1 MTSTFVDGDIYVADG
16 GSLVKYTAGKDGGWA
31 PKDPKDLLLRPAPS
45 YSIVAA
51 GPDRAQGAIYG
62 FDLPNARLIAVAK
75 ADGAFQSQ
83 YRLAAGARDWSDLRA
98 MYIIPGSADGP
109 PTLVWMSGTG
119 VSQAILVAVPDSGPQ
134 ASPSAG
140 PSSSARASS
149 PAKATPI
156 PSKKP

>member
-31 PKDPKDLLLRPAPS
+31 AKDPKDLLLRPAPT

-51 GPDRAQGAIYG
+51 GPTRAQGAIYG
-62 FDLPNARLIAVAK
+62 FDLPNARVIAVAK
-75 ADGAFQSQ
+75 ADGTYQAQ
-83 YRLAAGARDWSDLRA
+83 YRLAGGAHDWSDLRA
-98 MYIIPGSADGP
+98 MYIIPGTADGP
-109 PTLVWMSGTG
+109 VTLVWMSSTG
-119 VSQAILVAVPDSGPQ
+119 VNQAILTAVPDNGPG

-140 PSSSARASS
+140 PSSSAGASS
-149 PAKATPI
+149 PAKATPK